1 LGITRRKIANTE
13 IVERLVYSLVNE
25 GAKILEERIAQ
36 RASDIDLV
44 YLNGYGFPIW
54 RGGPMF
60 YADSVGLSEVVSAI
74 KRYNQ
79 LPNATPWPP
88 AASMVRLAEA
98 NETFSSFDRSN
109 SGSAS

>member
-1 LGITRRKIANTE
+1 
-13 IVERLVYSLVNE
+13 
-25 GAKILEERIAQ
+25 
-36 RASDIDLV
+36 
-44 YLNGYGFPIW
+44 
-54 RGGPMF
+54 MF

-79 LPNATPWPP
+79 LPTASPWPP